1 MNFNIIDKE
10 EYGLDNALT
19 LALFQNYQ
27 NDIIIEKYFNDDI
40 LNEFSKEISNFYS
53 KEEKNINEST
63 TFNYDYNDINNNN
76 NDIKENKNESNS
88 KDTTNINTNFIDEN
102 IDNNY
107 ALIMNPIDSN
117 NLDNSLIFLNNDKQ
131 NDFYK

>member
-10 EYGLDNALT
+10 EYGLDNELT

-63 TFNYDYNDINNNN
+63 TFNYDYNDIINNN

-88 KDTTNINTNFIDEN
+88 KDTTNFNTNFIDEN

-107 ALIMNPIDSN
+107 ALIMNSNGSN
-117 NLDNSLIFLNNDKQ
+117 NLENYLIFQNNDKQ
-131 NDFYK
+131 NHFYK

>member
-1 MNFNIIDKE
+1 MNYEIIHKE
-10 EYGLDNALT
+10 ESSSDNALT
-19 LALFQNYQ
+19 LALFQNCQ
-27 NDIIIEKYFNDDI
+27 NDNIIDKYFNGDI
-40 LNEFSKEISNFYS
+40 LNEFSNDISNFYPY
-53 KEEKNINEST
+53 ELRNINEST
-63 TFNYDYNDINNNN
+63 TFNFDDNDINN

-88 KDTTNINTNFIDEN
+88 KDTTNINTNFMDEN

-131 NDFYK
+131 KDFYK

>member
-63 TFNYDYNDINNNN
+63 TFNYDYNDIINNN

-88 KDTTNINTNFIDEN
+88 KDTTNFNTNFIDEN
-102 IDNNY
+102 IDNDY
-107 ALIMNPIDSN
+107 ALITNPTDPN
-117 NLDNSLIFLNNDKQ
+117 NLDNNLIFLINDKQ
-131 NDFYK
+131 KDFYK